1 VLALAISNSGAEGSG
16 KIQDNSFLIEEA
28 YNQEDGVVQH
38 ISAFQY
44 SKKTRAWIF
53 TFTQEWPVPKQK
65 HQLSY
70 TIPVMRTAGDPA
82 ETGFGDVALNY
93 RYQLVMKDHLA
104 VAPRFSVILPS
115 GDYRKGL
122 GKDAYGYQFNLPISV
137 ELSETWVTHLNAGA
151 TLTPGSREPGGAK
164 ADTMAYNAGAS
175 LIWLTSE
182 TFNVMLEAVVNSFES
197 VMPDGSKQR
206 GSTFFLNPGVRY
218 AVNYPSGLQI
228 VPGIAAPT
236 GIGASHG
243 DYGLFL
249 YLSFEHPMF

>member
-1 VLALAISNSGAEGSG
+1 
-16 KIQDNSFLIEEA
+16 
-28 YNQEDGVVQH
+28 
-38 ISAFQY
+38 
-44 SKKTRAWIF
+44 
-53 TFTQEWPVPKQK
+53 
-65 HQLSY
+65 
-70 TIPVMRTAGDPA
+70 MRTAGDPA
-82 ETGFGDVALNY
+82 ETGFGDVGLNY
-93 RYQLVMKDHLA
+93 RYQLVLKDHLA

-122 GKDAYGYQFNLPISV
+122 GTDAYGYQFNLPISV

-151 TLTPGSREPGGAK
+151 TLTPGSRAPGGSK
-164 ADTMAYNAGAS
+164 ADTMASNAGAS

-206 GSTFFLNPGVRY
+206 GSTFFINPGVRY
-218 AVNYPSGLQI
+218 AINYPSGLQI
-228 VPGIAAPT
+228 VPGLAAPT
-236 GIGASHG
+236 GLGALHG